1 MVHIACIRQVYH
13 IVTVKSV
20 GKHRLIKR
28 WVALLYTVMI
38 NERLNSVQT
47 GSGH

>member
-1 MVHIACIRQVYH
+1 MVHIRHVYN
-13 IVTVKSV
+13 IITTKSV
-20 GKHRLIKR
+20 SKHKLIKR
-28 WVALLYTVMI
+28 WVALVYTVMI

>member
-1 MVHIACIRQVYH
+1 MVHIRHVYD
-13 IVTVKSV
+13 IITMKSV
-20 GKHRLIKR
+20 SKHKLIKR
-28 WVALLYTVMI
+28 WIALFYTVVI

>member
-1 MVHIACIRQVYH
+1 MVHIRHVYN
-13 IVTVKSV
+13 IITMKSV
-20 GKHRLIKR
+20 SKHKLIKR
-28 WVALLYTVMI
+28 WVALVYTVMI

>member
-1 MVHIACIRQVYH
+1 MVQIRQVYY

-20 GKHRLIKR
+20 SKHMLIKR
-28 WVALLYTVMI
+28 WVALVYTVMI

>member
-1 MVHIACIRQVYH
+1 MVHIRLVYY

-20 GKHRLIKR
+20 SKHRLIKR
-28 WVALLYTVMI
+28 LVALVYTVII

>member
-1 MVHIACIRQVYH
+1 MVHIRHVYN
-13 IVTVKSV
+13 IITTKSV
-20 GKHRLIKR
+20 SKQKLIKR
-28 WVALLYTVMI
+28 WVALVYTVMI

>member
-1 MVHIACIRQVYH
+1 MVHIRQVYY
-13 IVTVKSV
+13 IVAVKSV
-20 GKHRLIKR
+20 SKHRLIKR
-28 WVALLYTVMI
+28 WVALVYAVMM